1 MRYEIFE
8 FFVGERWTFSF
19 ELCYSR
25 TFFTAPFFRQKKS
38 QKSVSLK
45 RTFSVLRQN
54 KNVNDAT
61 SCCVDVDAAVNAA
74 ALLPVGVVIDVGVVV
89 VVAASIKLVDLFAL
103 LLFFQPKICQCS

>member
-1 MRYEIFE
+1 M
-8 FFVGERWTFSF
+8 
-19 ELCYSR
+19 
-25 TFFTAPFFRQKKS
+25 
-38 QKSVSLK
+38 
-45 RTFSVLRQN
+45 RQN